1 MGVALCAFT
10 AGIVLVINV
19 IITIS
24 VTAKYGVRGTIVT
37 IQAGRCSKTKA
48 VSLWLHLI
56 INILSTLLLGASNY
70 CMQCLSSPTR
80 AEIDSAHSRHIWL
93 DIGVPSVRNLR
104 GVSWKKIIL
113 WWLFAISSFP
123 LHLLYNSAIF
133 SSTGA
138 NEYDL
143 YIGSENVLT
152 EVGLN
157 WAPPCN
163 NSVLSN
169 DTLQYL
175 QNAAKWA
182 NLTYDECRKAY
193 SPAYVSN
200 NNNVLA
206 VVSFLD
212 ESSPILTSSHQVY
225 LDESAYQ
232 GNWFGTKSIG
242 SDSLESVWFDSNWLP
257 NNCSGNNLPAGIP
270 NTTITTAAGCAF
282 PNSTYDGC
290 FYIQY
295 CLSQE
300 TDVAEC
306 QLQFNFL
313 ITIIVISCNITKL
326 ACMVTLLLGQE
337 AKPLVTLGD
346 AVESFLATPDATTE
360 QMCLANKTKFYTKK
374 HWSATRN
381 PYEPKQPLWYASASE
396 DRWATCIFSY
406 VGLFLFYNV
415 RASERSQSCIEG
427 VYYTRIVNPDYIS
440 STSKSIRR
448 LS

>member
-10 AGIVLVINV
+10 TGTVLVIN
-19 IITIS
+19 IILTIS
-24 VTAKYGVRGTIVT
+24 VIAKHGVHGILVT
-37 IQAGRCSKTKA
+37 IQAGTCSKTKA

-80 AEIDSAHSRHIWL
+80 AEIDSAHNRHIWL
-93 DIGVPSVRNLR
+93 DIGVPRVRNLR
-104 GVSWKKIIL
+104 RVSWKKIIL

-138 NEYDL
+138 NKYDL
-143 YIGSENVLT
+143 YIGSENLLT
-152 EVGLN
+152 EVGLH

-163 NSVLSN
+163 NSALSN

-175 QNAAKWA
+175 QKAAKWA
-182 NLTYDECRKAY
+182 NLTYDECQETY
-193 SPAYVSN
+193 SPAYVTG

-206 VVSFLD
+206 VVSFLN
-212 ESSPILTSSHQVY
+212 ESSPILNSSHQVY
-225 LDESAYQ
+225 LDESAYRK
-232 GNWFGTKSIG
+232 NWFGSHSMNYKSIG
-242 SDSLESVWFDSNWLP
+242 RDSLGGETIVGFSDSS
-257 NNCSGNNLPAGIP
+257 NCSGSKLPAGIP
-270 NTTITTAAGCAF
+270 NTTIITTAGCAS
-282 PNSTYDGC
+282 PDSTYNGC

-295 CLSQE
+295 CLSQK

-306 QLQFNFL
+306 QLQFSSL
-313 ITIIVISCNITKL
+313 IMIIVISCNITKL
-326 ACMVTLLLGQE
+326 ACMVMLLLGQE

-360 QMCLANKTKFYTKK
+360 LMCLADKSKFYAKK

-396 DRWATCIFSY
+396 DRWATCILSY
-406 VGLFLFYNV
+406 VGLFLFY
-415 RASERSQSCIEG
+415 
-427 VYYTRIVNPDYIS
+427 
-440 STSKSIRR
+440 
-448 LS
+448 